1 MKDEASYVC
10 DSCGE
15 EIVLPIDLSA
25 GSEQEY
31 VEENGRA
38 ALVRGWVAN
47 DDIPPLAVAERQG
60 QGRAAGEVAPS
71 REPPPRLVGAS
82 VRRGPQPIIL
92 VSNTKSL
99 LSAVLPGR
107 GITSLDR
114 LQKRAF
120 DGIRACM
127 TALGYE
133 SLSQT
138 VIFTDSGPVRFA
150 KALNRS
156 VSGSMN
162 ELVKCAEVCMSEGER
177 TLPEVGDRLNGTL
190 LSALAAGGSQGYGK
204 PREAFLVMVGGAVP
218 NAPRIEAGDRGHGH
232 EQPPPD

>member
-1 MKDEASYVC
+1 M
-10 DSCGE
+10 
-15 EIVLPIDLSA
+15 IFRLSQSLNARVKA
-25 GSEQEY
+25 G
-31 VEENGRA
+31 
-38 ALVRGWVAN
+38 
-47 DDIPPLAVAERQG
+47 PLAKLPLHENPLLDWSAHLFAV
-60 QGRAAGEVAPS
+60 GRS
-71 REPPPRLVGAS
+71 RFV
-82 VRRGPQPIIL
+82 L

-133 SLSQT
+133 SLSRT
-138 VIFTDSGPVRFA
+138 VILTDSGPVRFA

-162 ELVKCAEVCMSEGER
+162 ELVKCAEVCMSEGEL

-190 LSALAAGGSQGYGK
+190 LSVLAAGGSQGYGK